1 MRFRRPLCLL
11 GFVCHLAQFPDPLG
25 HHRRQLPCLVE
36 AAEGRSRGQIQLDAV
51 GLIAGEQLLENRKPF
66 LPHRGVQEIEA
77 HLVDIPGSRVGIFSD
92 MELGVVHG
100 EGRPSAQAFVF
111 FPGPPLQ
118 TDPGTGNH
126 QDPCLVTAVHQDLEG
141 VMAVLDE
148 LPQYPSRPIPDIM
161 GPLLDLRSPELSH
174 LAVVEHGAPFNAG
187 EIDKGVHTA
196 AGELVDDEGVI
207 GRGHRGFETVQVR
220 GVTPVIEKEDPRLP
234 GGPGVLG

>member
-1 MRFRRPLCLL
+1 
-11 GFVCHLAQFPDPLG
+11 
-25 HHRRQLPCLVE
+25 
-36 AAEGRSRGQIQLDAV
+36 
-51 GLIAGEQLLENRKPF
+51 
-66 LPHRGVQEIEA
+66 
-77 HLVDIPGSRVGIFSD
+77 
-92 MELGVVHG
+92 
-100 EGRPSAQAFVF
+100 
-111 FPGPPLQ
+111 
-118 TDPGTGNH
+118 
-126 QDPCLVTAVHQDLEG
+126 
-141 VMAVLDE
+141 MAVLDE

-161 GPLLDLRSPELSH
+161 GPLLDFRSPKLSH